1 MKRILFL
8 TNSLVGG
15 GAERVVLTLAEAMQS
30 MGCYVHVILMQ
41 DLVEYEV
48 PFPLPIDVLRLKKRS
63 FTNGKKLKKL
73 VDSVEQEKGVFDLV
87 LSNLPET
94 DQVVKKIKHSNT
106 FYVIHTTFSKVYIE
120 KKGILKRLRRLWRYR
135 RLYDGENIITVSK
148 GAEDDFMNKMKIK
161 PKSIQTIH
169 NPIDYDR
176 IIQKSAD
183 ATVSIPTGNYIVHVG
198 NYGSY
203 KRHDVLIKAYKQSG
217 IDADLVLVGNNVYT
231 NVKNLLDEMNLEE
244 KVICTGFIANPYPVI
259 KNAKILVM
267 SSEVE
272 GFSMVIPEALA
283 LGVEVIS
290 TDCESGPREILTG
303 DLANNLVPVNDIQ
316 LMAEKI
322 KELYTRIQTSTNS
335 NFSFYVEPFNS
346 KTIALKYL
354 NLLKSTDS

>member
-1 MKRILFL
+1 MKRILIL

-30 MGCYVHVILMQ
+30 LGCYVHVVLMQ
-41 DLVEYEV
+41 DLVEYEI
-48 PFPLPIDVLRLKKRS
+48 PFPLPIDVLGYKKRS

-73 VDSVEQEKGVFDLV
+73 VDAIEQEKGIFDLV

-94 DQVVKKIKHSNT
+94 DQVVKQIKHLNT
-106 FYVIHTTFSKVYIE
+106 YYCIHTTFSKVYIE

-135 RLYDGENIITVSK
+135 CLYDGENIITVSK
-148 GAEDDFMNKMKIK
+148 GAEDDFIHKMKIK

-176 IIQKSAD
+176 IMDKALDIK
-183 ATVSIPTGNYIVHVG
+183 VEIPSKNYLVHVG

-203 KRHDVLIKAYKQSG
+203 KRHDILIKAYKQSG
-217 IDADLVLVGNNVYT
+217 IDADLVLVGNNVYP
-231 NVKNLLDEMNLEE
+231 NVKNLLDEMNLEK
-244 KVICTGFIANPYPVI
+244 KVICTGFIANPYPII

-267 SSEVE
+267 SSEIE

-303 DLANNLVPVNDIQ
+303 DLANNLVPVNDVQ
-316 LMAEKI
+316 SMAAKI
-322 KELYTRIQTSTNS
+322 KELYERIQNSTSS
-335 NFSFYVEPFNS
+335 NFSSYVEPFNP

-354 NLLKSTDS
+354 NLVH